1 MCVTCLKIFCIVTSQ
16 SKKKPVGALLFK
28 NLTLNLESS
37 VILLSIKFIRI
48 SPLTILNL
56 GMISH
61 ILGI

>member
-16 SKKKPVGALLFK
+16 SKKKPVGTLLFK

>member
-28 NLTLNLESS
+28 NLILNLESS